1 MAFADEERDLE
12 QTAGALKAWFAPK
25 LSVPAEDIRI
35 EDLDSPLSTGFSSDT
50 LLFDLVYPNDDL
62 ELREGLVAR

>member
-12 QTAGALKAWFAPK
+12 QTASALKAWLAPM
-25 LSVPAEDIRI
+25 LSVPAEAIRI

-50 LLFDLVYPNDDL
+50 LLFDSRLP
-62 ELREGLVAR
+62 EGRG